1 MQTTTVSDLTK
12 SGIDNKTE
20 TSTSLLK
27 ILNIY
32 YTSGIDRIK
41 TYGKTPSGNIVGE
54 FIADGTTFQYI
65 LNINSNTISYEP
77 VGIKSINKA
86 DSLLAEREN
95 ADRFKTIY
103 SAPEAF
109 EISEVGAIEQ
119 KLDSWFF
126 RADAPTKAKIGV
138 KAKANK
144 SGKTLTCTP
153 GRTFPC
159 GAVCRVM
166 GKPCKQPMSP
176 EVQEI
181 AKQVAAKIATPT
193 VEQITT
199 PKPVETTTSLPRK
212 QIQKNPAIK
221 DETTFMSLYIE
232 DIKCQGEKCKK
243 IESTDP
249 DPLITEGFNLNPI
262 IVKELPDRTYE
273 VVGNHSVYAQM
284 RNSERAYCLVLG
296 KHSKPFD
303 ETKIAKM
310 APAATTTV
318 PLTGTTLGKVT
329 AQQMAEQIAASKA
342 LQPDT
347 DKKTPNSSKLFAK
360 LINTKRIE
368 PPTEEFDAN
377 DLRAAAETS
386 LELGGFVEPPVVR
399 RVGSPLDQKYEI
411 ISGQFQIAAAIVARA
426 IDPLRGEIINVIVI
440 EEENEKSIAKQMK
453 AQKNANKNN

>member
-273 VVGNHSVYAQM
+273 VVGNH
-284 RNSERAYCLVLG
+284 
-296 KHSKPFD
+296 
-303 ETKIAKM
+303 
-310 APAATTTV
+310 
-318 PLTGTTLGKVT
+318 
-329 AQQMAEQIAASKA
+329 
-342 LQPDT
+342 
-347 DKKTPNSSKLFAK
+347 
-360 LINTKRIE
+360 KRIE